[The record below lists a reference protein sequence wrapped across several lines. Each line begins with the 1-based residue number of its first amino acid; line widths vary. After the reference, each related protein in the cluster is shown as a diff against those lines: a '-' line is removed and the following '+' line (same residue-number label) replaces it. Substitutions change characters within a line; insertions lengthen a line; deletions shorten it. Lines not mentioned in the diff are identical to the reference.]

1 MTPLS
6 LDGVPIGMRLS
17 VADNIARSY
26 VQGEKPYK
34 LNGSKETDAPSW
46 QPVVGQFHDR
56 FHSHPWVREALA
68 EGWDRDL
75 RSHMVKAAKRM
86 LIDGKS
92 LKGVVAG
99 DLMPK
104 DREAIE
110 LWRQQA
116 ARAKS
121 AAEWREKVTAE
132 HGSVDA
138 YLSKANGG
146 RTTTFKRPAP
156 DRNFW
161 NARYGRQE

>member
-6 LDGVPIGMRLS
+6 LEGVPLGMRLS

-26 VQGEKPYK
+26 VQGEKLYAVKGGKPDE
-34 LNGSKETDAPSW
+34 KEL
-46 QPVVGQFHDR
+46 QPVVGQFHER
-56 FHSHPWVREALA
+56 FHTHPWVREAIS

-75 RSHMVKAAKRM
+75 RAHMVVAAKRM

-92 LKGVVAG
+92 LKGIVAG

-110 LWRQQA
+110 YWRQQA

-121 AAEWREKVTAE
+121 AEQWRDKIVDE

-138 YLSKANGG
+138 YLSKTNGKKS
-146 RTTTFKRPAP
+146 TSFKRPVPNRA
-156 DRNFW
+156 FW
-161 NARYGRQE
+161 QARYGSAE